1 MAKLAKKLQKNDVKV
16 TSSHIANEISTDTNS
31 PESMVIAIDGLAG
44 AGKGTIGREL
54 AKEFKMDFLDTGS
67 LYRVVAFNMVNINGD
82 VNRKSDIDFAIK
94 TAKKYLTPELLE
106 QPELRDEEVAQM
118 ASKVAAIPEVREALL
133 EEQQAFAKNPPH
145 SSVGAV
151 LDGRDIGTVV
161 CPDADI
167 KLFITASP
175 EVRAKRR
182 FEELKEA
189 GKNISYEQI
198 LSDIKERD
206 IRDATRK
213 IAPTKPAEDAII
225 IDTSNLNKDE
235 VISLVIKEIKNHMAS
250 KAKAAA

>member
-1 MAKLAKKLQKNDVKV
+1 MATSIKKVQKDDFKPA
-16 TSSHIANEISTDTNS
+16 SSHLVNEVSTDAS
-31 PESMVIAIDGLAG
+31 SAESMVIAIDGLAG

-82 VNRKSDIDFAIK
+82 VNRKSDVDFAIK
-94 TAKKYLTPELLE
+94 TARKYLTPELLK

-133 EEQQAFAKNPPH
+133 EEQQAFAKNPPN
-145 SSVGAV
+145 SSVGAI

-182 FEELKEA
+182 FEELKQTD
-189 GKNISYEQI
+189 KNISYEQV

-206 IRDATRK
+206 IRDATRE
-213 IAPTKPAEDAII
+213 IAPTKPADDAII

-250 KAKAAA
+250 KAKAVA